1 MGQSFHC
8 EPSPAAWHGPVC
20 CRLRSS
26 LPFPRRMNWSQLF
39 DSLSGDSTFQN
50 LDLPRIFINLA
61 LVLVLA
67 QILAWHYVR
76 FSRVLSN
83 KEKFSRVFV
92 FVAATTMLVISVVQT
107 SLALSL
113 GLVGALSII
122 RFRTPI
128 KEPEELAYLFLAV
141 AIGVGVGA
149 NEGIITALVVMTILI
164 YLGFT
169 GRKGSSVLPP
179 RVMVHVSCQL
189 EGTDADTALRQLQ
202 DAAAASA
209 GSVDLRRLDVEG
221 TTFNANL
228 ILDTLDPGKMGTL
241 VAGIQKALP
250 GSAVSIVEAGSLD

>member
-1 MGQSFHC
+1 
-8 EPSPAAWHGPVC
+8 
-20 CRLRSS
+20 
-26 LPFPRRMNWSQLF
+26 MNWSQLF

-50 LDLPRIFINLA
+50 LDLPRIFVNLAVA
-61 LVLVLA
+61 LVLS

-83 KEKFSRVFV
+83 KVKFARVFV

-149 NEGIITALVVMTILI
+149 NEGIITTVVVLTILL
-164 YLGFT
+164 YLGIA
-169 GRKGSSVLPP
+169 GRKSSGALPP
-179 RVMVHVSCQL
+179 RVMLHVSCQL
-189 EGTDADTALRQLQ
+189 DGTDADTALRQLQ
-202 DAAAASA
+202 EASA
-209 GSVDLRRLDVEG
+209 ESAGGVDLRRLDVEG
-221 TTFNANL
+221 STFNANL
-228 ILDTLDPGKMGTL
+228 VLDRLDPGKMGSL
-241 VAGIQKALP
+241 VGSIQKALP